1 MNIQEYM
8 KLTGQIDDKGKK
20 LVANPKSSGAFHRN
34 WLNMMYARLSIAREL
49 LTEDGIIFISIDEN
63 EITNMRK
70 ICDEVFGTTNHIIP
84 MLSSDNLTKF
94 RYFSSALS
102 APTYQIHTLFLN
114 LSVNMY
120 YLQPILL
127 CKSNMAKQNFCR
139 LINVFRERSEL
150 WVYMEIMELF
160 LAFCQL
166 KYLFSN

>member
-1 MNIQEYM
+1 MIE
-8 KLTGQIDDKGKK
+8 
-20 LVANPKSSGAFHRN
+20 
-34 WLNMMYARLSIAREL
+34 
-49 LTEDGIIFISIDEN
+49 
-63 EITNMRK
+63 RK
-70 ICDEVFGTTNHIIP
+70 IKALRYNYSPILKFFGTTNHIIP

-127 CKSNMAKQNFCR
+127 CKSNMAKRNFCR

-150 WVYMEIMELF
+150 WVYMETVDIALCVLIKPRNRLEVLRFCVPVGAFAVKKMKRAVVRLPVVYKIEL
-160 LAFCQL
+160 
-166 KYLFSN
+166 